1 MCKNALV
8 KAACLVRPTVIKD
21 KLHVQ
26 MPSISSIILIT
37 ICFSFFRNALGEATC
52 SARLTVI
59 EDKLHGRML
68 PKFLRKFDH
77 LNVKDGEEAKFS
89 CVIVGEPKA
98 DVVWMYDHKPIP
110 VSVLSDTKTI
120 DLGKPGCLR
129 LEF

>member
-1 MCKNALV
+1 M
-8 KAACLVRPTVIKD
+8 
-21 KLHVQ
+21 
-26 MPSISSIILIT
+26 
-37 ICFSFFRNALGEATC
+37 FFLRNPLGEATC

-59 EDKLHGRML
+59 EDKLHGKML

-110 VSVLSDTKTI
+110 VSWLQNYLKN
-120 DLGKPGCLR
+120 L
-129 LEF
+129 